1 MIYEIVSVGD
11 PREWGSEKYQTRYNA
26 YPLDLKDPTGK
37 VHLAV
42 EWSRKLDSKAPT
54 VGDKIAGDIQGGQHG
69 NKLKVDYDATKE
81 LHGGSSGGGGTWSS
95 TTTRTYQ
102 PESQRDPERS
112 ARILRQHSQDMALRC
127 YELLGVKDVDLNQI
141 FATADQFDGD
151 VIAAGEKAAQG
162 AGSVGGTPSSPPSAP
177 REASPAPAQA
187 PVDPVGLE
195 ELLEG
200 AGFTPAQTTVVGRYI
215 EDKFDPGQRAS
226 AEASLKDPERV
237 QWAVQKLT
245 EGAEHWSGEPL
256 PTTTVEDES
265 VPF

>member
-1 MIYEIVSVGD
+1 MSEAVTVKSFGAGRPWSSPDGKINLTFFETVFSRAGTDFTANWGKKSGEPKVG
-11 PREWGSEKYQTRYNA
+11 ETVEGEFFEKSGEQRF
-26 YPLDLKDPTGK
+26 
-37 VHLAV
+37 
-42 EWSRKLDSKAPT
+42 R
-54 VGDKIAGDIQGGQHG
+54 IASQ
-69 NKLKVDYDATKE
+69 
-81 LHGGSSGGGGTWSS
+81 GGGGGGGKSEWS
-95 TTTRTYQ
+95 

-141 FATADQFDGD
+141 FATADQFDVD

-187 PVDPVGLE
+187 PLELE

-200 AGFTPAQTTVVGRYI
+200 AGFTPAQTTVVERYI
-215 EDKFDPGQRAS
+215 EDKFDPSQRAS

-237 QWAVQKLT
+237 RWAKQKLG
-245 EGAEHWSGEPL
+245 EGAESWSGEPL
-256 PTTTVEDES
+256 PTTSRADED

>member
-1 MIYEIVSVGD
+1 MIYEIVEVGA
-11 PREWGSEKYQTRYNA
+11 PREWASEKYDTRYNA
-26 YPLDLKDPTGK
+26 YPLSLKDSTGQ

-81 LHGGSSGGGGTWSS
+81 LHGGSTGSASAPGRS
-95 TTTRTYQ
+95 RPYER
-102 PESQRDPERS
+102 ESQRDPERS

-151 VIAAGEKAAQG
+151 VIATGEKAAQG

-187 PVDPVGLE
+187 PLELE

-215 EDKFDPGQRAS
+215 EDKFDSSQRAS
-226 AEASLKDPERV
+226 AEAALRDPEEVR
-237 QWAVQKLT
+237 WAVQKLT

>member
-1 MIYEIVSVGD
+1 MSEAVTVKSFGEGRPWSSPDGKINLTFFETVFSRAGTDFTANWGKKSGEPKVG
-11 PREWGSEKYQTRYNA
+11 ETVEGEFFEKNGEQRF
-26 YPLDLKDPTGK
+26 
-37 VHLAV
+37 
-42 EWSRKLDSKAPT
+42 R
-54 VGDKIAGDIQGGQHG
+54 IASQ
-69 NKLKVDYDATKE
+69 
-81 LHGGSSGGGGTWSS
+81 GGGGGGSA
-95 TTTRTYQ
+95 TRPVHRSYEV
-102 PESQRDPERS
+102 ESQRDPERS

-151 VIAAGEKAAQG
+151 VIAVGEKAAQG
-162 AGSVGGTPSSPPSAP
+162 AGSVGGTPSSPSSAP

-187 PVDPVGLE
+187 LE
-195 ELLEG
+195 LEKLLEG

-215 EDKFDPGQRAS
+215 EDRFDPSQRAS

-256 PTTTVEDES
+256 PVTTPEDDDI
-265 VPF
+265 PF

>member
-1 MIYEIVSVGD
+1 MIYEIVEVGA
-11 PREWGSEKYQTRYNA
+11 PREWASEKYGSRYNA
-26 YPLDLKDPTGK
+26 YPLSLKDSEGK

-54 VGDKIAGDIQGGQHG
+54 IGDKIAGDIQGGQHG

-81 LHGGSSGGGGTWSS
+81 LHGGSTGGGDTRSS
-95 TTTRTYQ
+95 TTTRPYQ

-112 ARILRQHSQDMALRC
+112 ARILRQHSQDMSLRY
-127 YELLGVKDVDLNQI
+127 YELLGEKADLGQI
-141 FATADQFDGD
+141 FATADQFDRD
-151 VIAAGEKAAQG
+151 VIAVGQHQQAAQG
-162 AGSVGGTPSSPPSAP
+162 AGSVGGTPSSLPSAPP

-187 PVDPVGLE
+187 PVELE

-215 EDKFDPGQRAS
+215 EDKFDPSQRAS

-237 QWAVQKLT
+237 RWAKQKLT
-245 EGAEHWSGEPL
+245 EGTEHWSGEPL
-256 PTTTVEDES
+256 PTTTVEDED